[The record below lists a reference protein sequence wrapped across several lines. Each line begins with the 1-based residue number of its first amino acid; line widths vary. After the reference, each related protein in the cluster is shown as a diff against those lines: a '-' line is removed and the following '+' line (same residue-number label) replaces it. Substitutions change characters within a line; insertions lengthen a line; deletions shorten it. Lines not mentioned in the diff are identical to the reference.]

1 MIIYT
6 PLPIESVLNNPEEHQ
21 PQYMEINYQGKKVIV
36 ESVDAYQAKIVQLI
50 SSNPNDYLDSSYT
63 PGKIIHF
70 RPE

>member
-6 PLPIESVLNNPEEHQ
+6 PLPIEAVLNHQEEHQ
-21 PQYMEINYQGKKVIV
+21 PQYAEINYQGKKVVV
-36 ESVDAYQAKIVQLI
+36 ESLGAYQAKIVQLI
-50 SSNPNDYLDSSYT
+50 SSNPNDYLDSAYT